1 MNVNVQAQHVTLP
14 SNAGAS
20 LAERARI
27 VLARFRDGIAR
38 LDLTLKDVNGPRG
51 GKDKVCMIRAEMTD
65 GRQIIVIDRNTHLRR
80 AIGRS
85 LQRAKAMIAN
95 HLARQ
100 HRGKRSRLQCQRADT
115 LAFDPSAA

>member
-1 MNVNVQAQHVTLP
+1 MNVNVQAHHVTLP
-14 SNAGAS
+14 SNAGAR

-27 VLARFRDGIAR
+27 VLARFRDGITR
-38 LDLTLKDVNGPRG
+38 LDMTLKDVNGPRG
-51 GKDKVCMIRAEMTD
+51 GKDKVCVVRAEMAD

-95 HLARQ
+95 HIARQ
-100 HRGKRSRLQCQRADT
+100 HRVKRTRLHRQRMDT
-115 LAFDPSAA
+115 LIWDPSAA